1 MKIPNVIFDEDVFQ
15 NAEFQVKQKNKQI
28 PREFFIY
35 AETLATMNDET
46 FANEFVESEGI
57 VELYL
62 CSVRNNGK
70 DLPSKEQLAR
80 AVLCLMFSLPD
91 HVKPPQAWNVIHLLV
106 APEVGGALYSTEPQ
120 ISEILFLAK
129 DNLEK
134 LMIRG
139 RNPKCMRA
147 SDDLF

>member
-1 MKIPNVIFDEDVFQ
+1 
-15 NAEFQVKQKNKQI
+15 VKQKNRQI
-28 PREFFIY
+28 PREFFSY
-35 AETLATMNDET
+35 AETLAAMSDET
-46 FANEFVESEGI
+46 FANEFVESEDI
-57 VELYL
+57 VERYI
-62 CSVRNNGK
+62 CSVRNNEK

-91 HVKPPQAWNVIHLLV
+91 HVKSHQAWDVIHLLAV
-106 APEVGGALYSTEPQ
+106 PEVGVSLYSTEPQ

-134 LMIRG
+134 LMNRDK
-139 RNPKCMRA
+139 NPKCTYA